1 MTRRFSIVS
10 GVLALLFG
18 GLMLSATVNAGESA
32 IVSTVGPPI
41 PMVFSGIGSAPPSS
55 SCNNVSNGC
64 NGTNCDCLEIDGRG
78 KGTKL
83 GAGKSTFTS
92 QTVVSYPEIV
102 GTICDEAVG
111 TMTITT
117 PNNKNTLVI
126 GYNGLDCLTGASL
139 IGFNGPYTVD
149 GANSTG
155 KFLNAVGGG
164 TMSVTE
170 DSNSNFYGTLNGNIL
185 LSK

>member
-1 MTRRFSIVS
+1 
-10 GVLALLFG
+10 
-18 GLMLSATVNAGESA
+18 MLSATVNAGEA
-32 IVSTVGPPI
+32 AKANTIGPPI

-55 SCNNVSNGC
+55 SCNNGTNGC
-64 NGTNCDCLEIDGRG
+64 TGGTCDCLEIDGTG
-78 KGTKL
+78 KGTGL

-92 QTVVSYPEIV
+92 QTIVQYPVV
-102 GTICDEAVG
+102 GTSLCDAALG

-126 GYNGLDCLTGASL
+126 GYSGWDCLTGASL

-164 TMSVTE
+164 TMSVNE
-170 DSNSNFYGTLNGNIL
+170 DSASGGNFYGTLNGNIV